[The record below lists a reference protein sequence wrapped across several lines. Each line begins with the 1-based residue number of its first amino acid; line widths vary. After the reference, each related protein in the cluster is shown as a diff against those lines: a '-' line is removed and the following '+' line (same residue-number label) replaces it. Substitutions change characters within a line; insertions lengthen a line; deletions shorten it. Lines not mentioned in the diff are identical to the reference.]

1 MRDRWLIAGGGA
13 VALLLAGVLA
23 YVVIFPH
30 WAAAAIS
37 GLASQQLGRSFE
49 AGGSHLD
56 FSPLA
61 IRIDNPKLSGGG
73 NSGDSFI
80 SAKSLVVPVRFGQL
94 ISREV
99 DYSAF
104 TLEDAEIALLID
116 ERGEASWT
124 FEGPG
129 TAMPARVTLERA
141 SIRYFDA
148 RNGQSLSVGP
158 VSGLLDLRADG
169 GFAFTGAAVI
179 NSRVVRVDADLKS
192 LARINAGGSPLD
204 FALSTDLGTASFSGR
219 LATGPALSLAGPV
232 SLSGT
237 LSTDL
242 LRFIGLPH
250 GRLEGSAPFT
260 IEAALDSAG
269 RAYALRQAV
278 LTLGQFR
285 AEGDVTAD
293 LRGERPKLQAAF
305 RSDDLRLDSLIP
317 SAAAAPGEWGR
328 QPVSFEIFN
337 AFDAELA
344 VLAKTISY
352 QGIAAGNGQLA
363 LSLKD
368 GNLSTSGV
376 AQPAGG
382 GALRFA
388 FDATAVTL
396 PPRVSLSLTAENVT
410 AQPLLAGLTGLG
422 GLTGTGSFSADLS
435 AEGQTQE
442 EMIGTLKGSAKLALA
457 DGAITNSDL
466 AALMTAVREKILD
479 GWPAASGATA
489 FKTLTGEVAVADGEA
504 SIKSLAMVT
513 ADMDVSV
520 TGAVDLLRRA
530 MDIAIVAFKGTEPVL
545 PVPVVVKGFWD
556 KPRIFPDVQNILKD
570 PAAGF
575 ARLKQLSLPAGN

>member
-1 MRDRWLIAGGGA
+1 MRDRWLIASGGA

-23 YVVIFPH
+23 YVVVFPH

-37 GLASQQLGRSFE
+37 GLASQQLGRTFE

-116 ERGEASWT
+116 ERGEASWA

-129 TAMPARVTLERA
+129 TAMPARVTLKRS

-242 LRFIGLPH
+242 LRFAGLPH
-250 GRLEGSAPFT
+250 GKLEASVPFT

-285 AEGDVTAD
+285 AVGDVTAD

-305 RSDDLRLDSLIP
+305 QSDDLWLDSLVP

-337 AFDAELA
+337 TFDAELA
-344 VLAKTISY
+344 VLAKTLSY
-352 QGIAAGNGQLA
+352 QGIPAGNAQLA

-382 GALRFA
+382 GVLRFA

-396 PPRVSLSLTAENVT
+396 PPRVSLTLTAENVT

-442 EMIGTLKGSAKLALA
+442 EMIGTLKGSAKLSLT
-457 DGAITNSDL
+457 DGAIANSDL
-466 AALMTAVREKILD
+466 AALLATVGEKILD
-479 GWPAASGATA
+479 GWPAAAGATA

-513 ADMDVSV
+513 PDMDVTV

-530 MDIAIVAFKGTEPVL
+530 VDIAIVAFKGTEPVL

-556 KPRIFPDVQNILKD
+556 KPRIYPDVQDILKD
-570 PAAGF
+570 PAAGL